1 MRTVGELEEV
11 LSFKKYIDSFSFPV
25 MLVNS
30 RCDVLLLNDIARE
43 RFNHVHGK
51 CYTVAHGFDRPCWEV
66 LGRNACPIKRL
77 ARGEE
82 GCSIREDKILI
93 GGSLGNGLYLE
104 MVLDGGIA
112 ETLVNLKDLAE
123 RDSLTGLYNRRKMA
137 EILDFE
143 LKKVKRY
150 GCDLSVIFLDMDN
163 FKVINDTF
171 GHSAGDLV
179 LRKVGSIVQENI
191 RETDVACRY
200 GGEEFLVI
208 LPETDAEG
216 AYKVAEKIRKAVGR
230 ICVDSFGLS
239 LSAGVTQATKED
251 TLNTL
256 IERADRAM
264 YMAKKAGKNR
274 TCLL

>member
-43 RFNHVHGK
+43 RFSNGHGK